1 MLRTTC
7 YFKDAVIKIQAEA
20 VGSREW
26 PWKEEDETVMPE
38 LRPLAMGSVN
48 VGADSRDALV
58 S

>member
-1 MLRTTC
+1 M
-7 YFKDAVIKIQAEA
+7 IKIQAEA

-38 LRPLAMGSVN
+38 LRPLAMGSAN
-48 VGADSRDALV
+48 LGADSRDALV